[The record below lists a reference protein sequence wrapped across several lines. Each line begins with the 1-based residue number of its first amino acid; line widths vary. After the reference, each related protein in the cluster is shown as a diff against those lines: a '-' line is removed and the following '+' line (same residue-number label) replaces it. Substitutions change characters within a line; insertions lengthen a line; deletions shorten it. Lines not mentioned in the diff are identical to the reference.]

1 MIGPV
6 RTSKEGDLVFNSTR
20 YLINIF
26 SLDEFI
32 DIAFKV
38 SNLIL
43 RYTNNPEIDGSNVRA
58 DSRFVREAMM
68 TDYYSPI
75 QNFRIKIFTN
85 SNDVMHLVHLYF
97 NVFEMKSAGE
107 GLLLP
112 LSFRALK
119 IVFSSGE
126 SVDALSDNVVFNNV
140 VNTCYAEVMR
150 VKIGV
155 DVGDEQYEK
164 LIGVATILSYLPRR

>member
-1 MIGPV
+1 
-6 RTSKEGDLVFNSTR
+6 
-20 YLINIF
+20 
-26 SLDEFI
+26 
-32 DIAFKV
+32 
-38 SNLIL
+38 
-43 RYTNNPEIDGSNVRA
+43 
-58 DSRFVREAMM
+58 MM
-68 TDYYSPI
+68 VDYYSPI
-75 QNFRIKIFTN
+75 QSSRIKIFTN
-85 SNDVMHLVHLYF
+85 SDDVMHLVHLYF
-97 NVFEMKSAGE
+97 NIFEMKSAVE

-119 IVFSSGE
+119 IVFSSVD
-126 SVDALSDNVVFNNV
+126 SVDALSDNAVFNNV